1 MTTIGGGFNN
11 SYYGGITSTPRN
23 QQQGDSTLRASAE
36 QLDSLTLQF
45 MNSND
50 PGERA
55 VLAQKYQLLKEPWIA
70 ENKVISQHTDY
81 MIKGLETTY
90 NSHG

>member
-1 MTTIGGGFNN
+1 
-11 SYYGGITSTPRN
+11 
-23 QQQGDSTLRASAE
+23 
-36 QLDSLTLQF
+36 

-55 VLAQKYQLLKEPWIA
+55 VLAQKYQLLKEPWLA